1 MLSFLTHIDGGP
13 YIAKEKAAA
22 MGSRDWNMLHHTL
35 LINTKILVVPLALLS
50 NHFLPIGLMAAI
62 LLRIDLIKNLSV

>member
-1 MLSFLTHIDGGP
+1 
-13 YIAKEKAAA
+13 
-22 MGSRDWNMLHHTL
+22 MGTRDWNMLHHTL
-35 LINTKILVVPLALLS
+35 LINTKKLVVPLALLS